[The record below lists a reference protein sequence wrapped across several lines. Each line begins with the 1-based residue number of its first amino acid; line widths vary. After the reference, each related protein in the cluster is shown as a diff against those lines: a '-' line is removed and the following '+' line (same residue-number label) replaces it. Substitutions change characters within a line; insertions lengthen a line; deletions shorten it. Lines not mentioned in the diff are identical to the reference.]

1 MAVVAPP
8 PNDRKRVKVYELRDN
23 DWFDRGT
30 GLCSAQVIDDEPRI
44 YVESE
49 DVPDRMLLE
58 SRIRRDDGYQK
69 QQETL
74 IVWTEPSGTDMALSF
89 QEAEGCAV
97 IWEFVSNVQ
106 RQMIAFTGPDDS
118 LSDDALDA
126 SFTNPIVLPPP
137 ELGNLAEIE
146 QRIRHASIGP
156 GRDSLTKFLVRE
168 EYLLKLLP
176 LVSDAEDLE
185 SLPDLHRLCNIMK
198 SIILLNDNTLI
209 ELVVSDHVISGV
221 VGALEYD
228 PDFPTHK
235 ANHRQYLNDRSRY
248 KEVVPIK
255 DPIILRKIRL
265 TWRLQYLKDV
275 VLARILDD
283 PTFSV
288 LNSLI
293 FFNQVDIV
301 QHLQSNTPFLNELF
315 AVFNPKNIDNKRKED
330 AVQFLHQCAAI
341 AKNLQAPARAN
352 LFANF
357 ISHGLFSVI
366 AFAVKHPNP
375 ALRTTGIDILVA
387 LLDHDPLMMRGY
399 MLKAVNE
406 NKVPLTDTLIDLL
419 HAETDLGVKNQ
430 LADAI
435 KVLLDPQVPIQDP
448 MSRAGADFLT
458 KLRAQNPLPETFVQ
472 NHFDESAKRLFAP
485 LKQLESRQSMTDFTF
500 QEVSLYSHLVD
511 ILTFFVRQHYLRC
524 RGFMHGESLTPRV
537 AQLLTVPQKH
547 LKLTALKF
555 FRTLISL
562 QDTFYVAQMTHNN
575 IFELI
580 LNIVYET
587 MPRDNLLNSAC
598 LELFEFVKRENI
610 KTIII
615 HVVEKYREILKNIT
629 YVDTFQNLIFR
640 YDQLQGYGAAA
651 EVDATLFSQD
661 ESAGTPRMLINGGQ
675 RWHGVREMDA
685 AEEEYFDTSDDE
697 EDEVCFSSREFEH
710 GEEKQEGEE
719 EEDMSVRFSQAH
731 YYHDGTSVLIV
742 DYQQDKQQRMDTTA
756 TNANANANANAN
768 TATVVAVNGSASPVV
783 KPLVDYPDDDD
794 DDAMDV
800 HVQGQPQQQQQQLAQ
815 QQPADPLLTS
825 VDQSQTQPQ
834 SQPQT
839 QPPESTSTTTPDQ
852 PTTSHHHHH
861 RLPPHRYTEK
871 RRREEDDD
879 DDELVKLS
887 SGTKRRS
894 SSLSSIG
901 SLGNIGIGI
910 GIGSLRKK
918 KSFSGVG
925 KNDERS
931 NVDEESLRAATTTAT
946 TATGGA
952 SGRKIA
958 INLNLSTLK
967 AGPAVGSTADGAG
980 AETGTGTETS
990 PKAGSVAAA
999 AATDTPIAEGQEDTP
1014 EKMEG
1019 AAGSSGVV
1027 ASDGSDDGGGSGDRG
1042 RGEAGVEAG
1051 TT

>member
-49 DVPDRMLLE
+49 DEPDRMLLE

-74 IVWTEPSGTDMALSF
+74 IVWTEPGGTDMALSF

-106 RQMIAFTGPDDS
+106 RQMLAFAGPDDS

-126 SFTNPIVLPPP
+126 SFSNPVTLPPP

-156 GRDSLTKFLVRE
+156 GRESLTKFLVRE

-228 PDFPTHK
+228 PDFPAHK

-255 DPIILRKIRL
+255 DPLILRKIRH

-330 AVQFLHQCAAI
+330 AVQFIHQCAAI

-357 ISHGLFSVI
+357 IGHGLFSVI

-387 LLDHDPLMMRGY
+387 LLDHDPILMRGY

-406 NKVPLTDTLIDLL
+406 NRVPLTDTLIDLL

-435 KVLLDPQVPIQDP
+435 KVLLDPQMPIQDP
-448 MSRAGADFLT
+448 MSRAGADILT
-458 KLRAQNPLPETFVQ
+458 KLRAQNPTPETFVQ
-472 NHFDESAKRLFAP
+472 NHFDESAKRLFLP
-485 LKQLESRQSMTDFTF
+485 LKKLESRQSLNDLTF

-598 LELFEFVKRENI
+598 LDLFEFVRRENI

-615 HVVEKYREILKNIT
+615 HVVEKYRDILKNIT

-640 YDQLQGYGAAA
+640 YDQLQGYGA
-651 EVDATLFSQD
+651 DATLFSQD
-661 ESAGTPRMLINGGQ
+661 ESAGTTPRMIINGGQ
-675 RWHGVREMDA
+675 RWHGVREVDA

-710 GEEKQEGEE
+710 EHDERGQAGRER
-719 EEDMSVRFSQAH
+719 DMAVRFSQAH
-731 YYHDGTSVLIV
+731 CYRDGASVLIV

-756 TNANANANANAN
+756 TATNANANAP
-768 TATVVAVNGSASPVV
+768 TAVAVNGSASPVV

-794 DDAMDV
+794 EDAMDIN
-800 HVQGQPQQQQQQLAQ
+800 VQEQPQPSDALVTPFDQAQPQAQPQQQ
-815 QQPADPLLTS
+815 
-825 VDQSQTQPQ
+825 TQPQ
-834 SQPQT
+834 
-839 QPPESTSTTTPDQ
+839 PEPTSTASPNHSTTSTSSPQ
-852 PTTSHHHHH
+852 
-861 RLPPHRYTEK
+861 LPPHRYTEK

-879 DDELVKLS
+879 GDELVKLS

-901 SLGNIGIGI
+901 SSSGSIGM
-910 GIGSLRKK
+910 LRKK
-918 KSFSGVG
+918 KSLSRVG
-925 KNDERS
+925 KNDERERERGS
-931 NVDEESLRAATTTAT
+931 VGETGTGATPVG
-946 TATGGA
+946 TGGTA
-952 SGRKIA
+952 GKKIS

-967 AGPAVGSTADGAG
+967 AGAALGANKNVPTGAG
-980 AETGTGTETS
+980 TGTGTSVGAESGTS
-990 PKAGSVAAA
+990 LKTGSPA
-999 AATDTPIAEGQEDTP
+999 AATTSTSTSTTFIAEGAAEADTP
-1014 EKMEG
+1014 EKTDG
-1019 AAGSSGVV
+1019 GSGVV
-1027 ASDGSDDGGGSGDRG
+1027 ASDGSDDGGGGGSGDSRG
-1042 RGEAGVEAG
+1042 REARSV
-1051 TT
+1051 

>member
-49 DVPDRMLLE
+49 DEPDRTLLE
-58 SRIRRDDGYQK
+58 TRICRDDGYQK

-74 IVWTEPSGTDMALSF
+74 IVWTEPNGTDMALSF

-97 IWEFVSNVQ
+97 IWDFVSSIQ
-106 RQMIAFTGPDDS
+106 RQMITFTGQADDS
-118 LSDDALDA
+118 LSDDALDT
-126 SFTNPIVLPPP
+126 SFSNHIVLPPP
-137 ELGNLAEIE
+137 DLGNLAEIE

-156 GRDSLTKFLVRE
+156 ARDSLTKFLLRE
-168 EYLLKLLP
+168 EYLLKLTP

-198 SIILLNDNTLI
+198 AIILLNDNTLI

-255 DPIILRKIRL
+255 DPIILRKIRH

-301 QHLQSNTPFLNELF
+301 QHLQNNTPFLNELF
-315 AVFNPKNIDNKRKED
+315 AVFNPKNSDNKRKED

-357 ISHGLFSVI
+357 IGHGLFSVI

-375 ALRTTGIDILVA
+375 ALRTTGIDVLVA

-472 NHFDESAKRLFAP
+472 NHFDESAKRLFTP
-485 LKQLESRQSMTDFTF
+485 LKQLESRQSLNDLSF

-537 AQLLTVPQKH
+537 AQLLAVPQKH

-575 IFELI
+575 IFQLI

-598 LELFEFVKRENI
+598 LELFEFVRRENI

-615 HVVEKYREILKNIT
+615 HVVENHKDMLKDIT
-629 YVDTFQNLIFR
+629 YVDTFRGLITR
-640 YDQLQGYGAAA
+640 YDQLQGYGAA

-661 ESAGTPRMLINGGQ
+661 ESSSTPRMLINGGQ

-697 EDEVCFSSREFEH
+697 EDEVCFSSTES
-710 GEEKQEGEE
+710 
-719 EEDMSVRFSQAH
+719 EDMSRFDQAH
-731 YYHDGTSVLIV
+731 YCNDKRTSVLIV
-742 DYQQDKQQRMDTTA
+742 DYQQEKQQRMDTST
-756 TNANANANANAN
+756 TSV
-768 TATVVAVNGSASPVV
+768 TVNGSASPIV

-800 HVQGQPQQQQQQLAQ
+800 NIQEHQAALIEAE
-815 QQPADPLLTS
+815 PLLAS
-825 VDQSQTQPQ
+825 VDQTETQTH
-834 SQPQT
+834 
-839 QPPESTSTTTPDQ
+839 PEATTTTTDTASTSDL
-852 PTTSHHHHH
+852 TSSPLSVEPQ

-871 RRREEDDD
+871 RRREDDDD

-887 SGTKRRS
+887 SDTKRRS
-894 SSLSSIG
+894 SSVGSVNSSIG
-901 SLGNIGIGI
+901 L
-910 GIGSLRKK
+910 GSLRKK

-925 KNDERS
+925 
-931 NVDEESLRAATTTAT
+931 TASQGGSDGSD
-946 TATGGA
+946 ASTGTGA
-952 SGRKIA
+952 GGGKKIA
-958 INLNLSTLK
+958 INLSMSTLK
-967 AGPAVGSTADGAG
+967 AGPAGGVDTSADSPTATSIGAG
-980 AETGTGTETS
+980 AEAKASPASTGPPSASQQNTSGKKEGSGSGSDSPGTET
-990 PKAGSVAAA
+990 GSVTGISD
-999 AATDTPIAEGQEDTP
+999 AATAT
-1014 EKMEG
+1014 
-1019 AAGSSGVV
+1019 AAGVG
-1027 ASDGSDDGGGSGDRG
+1027 GDGGGDGDGSGNSGGPESAD
-1042 RGEAGVEAG
+1042 
-1051 TT
+1051 TK